1 MRNFLK
7 GLFKVLLVVLL
18 CTATFIGGMF
28 VGSYVSGTALDRKFA
43 TLQAVHE
50 IMLTEFYFGQ
60 DSDEYSQQLVDD
72 AIYGMVRAQG
82 DIHTEY
88 MSASELAQFTGSLES
103 SFVGIGVTYTVVD
116 DQILVVSVIRSSPA
130 EASGVLAGDIIVA
143 VDGESVES
151 IGIDNIADRIKGKVG
166 TEVVVTVLR
175 ENETIDIPIIRN
187 TNSNTGLS
195 EIVDGI
201 GIITLTSFSDGTG
214 KEFKNHLDYLKEHN
228 VTRIIID
235 LRDNGGGYASTLNT
249 IASYFLD
256 KGDIVMREYDR
267 EGNEILDI
275 ATAGNKYNYDKII
288 LLANGYTASSSEVFI
303 LAMKEHCNAIIV
315 GETTYG
321 KGVAQVTRMLMDGSA
336 IKYTDLI
343 WKSSNGVYI
352 GGTGIAPDYE
362 IKLHDVLY
370 MNYLTIDEGVFYH
383 YDTVSDKVAQ
393 MQSMLDFLGYGVD
406 RRDGYFSQ
414 MTKEALISFQTDRGI
429 EVTGILDEVCASALN
444 SSVVRAWQLETEKYD
459 TQMNYALDLIKQ

>member
-1 MRNFLK
+1 M
-7 GLFKVLLVVLL
+7 
-18 CTATFIGGMF
+18 
-28 VGSYVSGTALDRKFA
+28 
-43 TLQAVHE
+43 
-50 IMLTEFYFGQ
+50 
-60 DSDEYSQQLVDD
+60 
-72 AIYGMVRAQG
+72 
-82 DIHTEY
+82 
-88 MSASELAQFTGSLES
+88 
-103 SFVGIGVTYTVVD
+103 
-116 DQILVVSVIRSSPA
+116 
-130 EASGVLAGDIIVA
+130 
-143 VDGESVES
+143 DGESVES

-187 TNSNTGLS
+187 TISNTVFS

-288 LLANGYTASSSEVFI
+288 LLANVYKASSSEVFI
-303 LAMKEHCNAIIV
+303 LSLKEHCNAIIV

-343 WKSSNGVYI
+343 
-352 GGTGIAPDYE
+352 
-362 IKLHDVLY
+362 
-370 MNYLTIDEGVFYH
+370 
-383 YDTVSDKVAQ
+383 
-393 MQSMLDFLGYGVD
+393 
-406 RRDGYFSQ
+406 
-414 MTKEALISFQTDRGI
+414 
-429 EVTGILDEVCASALN
+429 
-444 SSVVRAWQLETEKYD
+444 
-459 TQMNYALDLIKQ
+459 